1 MDKGCF
7 CQLGINMKN
16 QNYKFPLVLL
26 SVWLA
31 LAFGLGI
38 TAKDP
43 LGWLLE
49 FIPLFLVIIVL
60 ALTIKNFRFSNISY
74 SLIFIFFLFPIF
86 AAHYSYSDIPFGF
99 FNSFF
104 NTLFLSQGRN
114 NFDRLVHFS
123 AGILLSFPVYELLK
137 KKAGLKSAWL
147 WIITVL
153 SFVGVSA
160 IYEILEW
167 LSAYFLSPVSIESF
181 VGLQGDIWDAQKDML
196 ITSAG
201 SFISMPIIFFLSRA
215 KKLKDKLP

>member
-1 MDKGCF
+1 M
-7 CQLGINMKN
+7 
-16 QNYKFPLVLL
+16 
-26 SVWLA
+26 
-31 LAFGLGI
+31 
-38 TAKDP
+38 
-43 LGWLLE
+43 
-49 FIPLFLVIIVL
+49 VIIVL

-153 SFVGVSA
+153 SFVGASA

-167 LSAYFLSPVSIESF
+167 LSASFLSPVNIESF

-196 ITSAG
+196 MTSVG
-201 SFISMPIIFFLSRA
+201 SFISVPIIFFLSRA
-215 KKLKDKLP
+215 KKLKVKLP